1 MIPGIRNLK
10 TVQLKKNKS
19 IKIFFIEIIITTLLS
34 ALFLLILKS
43 YFKISI
49 NLFAVFSGW
58 LLSFLSIVA
67 GTRFIL
73 RAIRKDNKKF
83 FLIVFGSMSLRILI
97 TLIFVVIGL
106 VIIKFD
112 EYSFIFSLF
121 GYYIVFLLF
130 EILYLNS
137 ELKLNKNNN

>member
-1 MIPGIRNLK
+1 LK
-10 TVQLKKNKS
+10 NNFL
-19 IKIFFIEIIITTLLS
+19 KIFIAEILITTILS
-34 ALFLLILKS
+34 ALIFSILVIYS
-43 YFKISI
+43 GISL

-58 LLSFLSIVA
+58 LLSLLNIIA

-73 RAIRKDNKKF
+73 NAIKKDNKKF
-83 FLIVFGSMSLRILI
+83 FIIVFGSMSVRLFI

-106 VIIKFD
+106 VVLKFN

-121 GYYIVFLLF
+121 GYYFIFLFF

-137 ELKLNKNNN
+137 ELKLSKKQQ